1 MLGFE
6 LGLRIKVRV
15 QASGLGLK
23 LGFRVRVWGLGL
35 KLGFRVRVWSLGLKL
50 GFRVRVWGLGL
61 KFGFRVRVWGLGLSL
76 GLSAG
81 HQAEDVANHLR
92 RHLLG
97 FMDRVRVRVRVRGWY
112 SKFSVWMKM
121 TLGWVKD
128 PMLGSRRN

>member
-23 LGFRVRVWGLGL
+23 L
-35 KLGFRVRVWSLGLKL
+35 
-50 GFRVRVWGLGL
+50 
-61 KFGFRVRVWGLGLSL
+61 GFRVRVWGLGLSL